1 MEYQIIHAIL
11 SLRPSAECVVVDN
24 SLSGID
30 WHDEKQD
37 RPTDSAINAEIARL
51 TAAEPMRLLRVER
64 DKRLAETDWW
74 VMRGNAT
81 EAQLNYRQLLRDLP
95 ANTADASN
103 PVWPTEPE
111 LGE

>member
-11 SLRPSAECVVVDN
+11 SLRPSAEVSIVGN

-37 RPTDSAINAEIARL
+37 RPTDSEINAEIARL

-64 DKRLAETDWW
+64 NKRLEESDWW
-74 VMRGNAT
+74 VMRGDAT
-81 EAQLNYRQLLRDLP
+81 EAQLTYRQLLRDLP

-103 PVWPTEPE
+103 PVWPTNPE
-111 LGE
+111 